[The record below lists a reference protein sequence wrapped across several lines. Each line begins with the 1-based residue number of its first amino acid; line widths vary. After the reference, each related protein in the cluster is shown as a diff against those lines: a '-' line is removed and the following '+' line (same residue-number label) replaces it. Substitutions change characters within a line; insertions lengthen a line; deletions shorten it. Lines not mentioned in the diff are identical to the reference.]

1 VDERV
6 RAVIIGSGNI
16 GSDLLAKAGRSAKL
30 EVVGMAGIDPDSP
43 GLARAREAGIATSHV
58 GLEELLN
65 RVSDVDVAFDAT
77 SAYAHAE
84 HARILADRGILS
96 IDLTPAALGPAVI
109 PAVNIDEHA
118 GAPDVNLVT
127 CGAQATVPVVAAI
140 AAVTDLPYA
149 EIVSTISARSAGP
162 GTRAN
167 IDEFTQS
174 TARALEAVGGA
185 TKGKAVMLLNPS
197 DPPVLMRNAIYADI
211 PGADEDAVIAAID
224 EVVASVASYVPG
236 YRLTARPDILDGVI
250 TVLLEVEGAGDYL
263 PEYAGNLDIMTS
275 AAVRMAELQVRGEMA
290 A

>member
-1 VDERV
+1 MDERV